1 MSSREVSPE
10 QIRCALRQRYLFFI
24 FVVAIYSFSSEL
36 AFSQIVQL
44 PSTGTFSLQTS
55 VLAPDSGAAYLGG
68 NQRSAGGSRSLG
80 PGSQALGGT
89 TTSASAMVRAT
100 IIDLNELDI
109 MIRSQAGTKP
119 AVPDL
124 VSNQSKPSQYSSTAK
139 GSPLKNAEYEYL
151 ASLTHTEKKVP
162 SQMSSDTNYYL
173 ALAGNA
179 KQQRHWA
186 AVELY
191 YKLAWESLPEA
202 RRESVSKALFDARSK
217 PVDDLLKNP
226 KSAAK

>member
-1 MSSREVSPE
+1 MSTIKIASRQFP
-10 QIRCALRQRYLFFI
+10 IHLRQLLLATGLSICFI
-24 FVVAIYSFSSEL
+24 SSET

-55 VLAPDSGAAYLGG
+55 VLAPDSGSAYLGG
-68 NQRSAGGSRSLG
+68 NLRNASGSRSLG
-80 PGSQALGGT
+80 PGSIATGSSG
-89 TTSASAMVRAT
+89 TSASAKVRAT

-109 MIRSQAGTKP
+109 MIRSQAGSKP
-119 AVPDL
+119 TVPDL
-124 VSNQSKPSQYSSTAK
+124 VSKQSTPSQYASTIK
-139 GSPLKNAEYEYL
+139 RSPTKNPDYEYL
-151 ASLTHTEKKVP
+151 ATLTHTEKAGAD
-162 SQMSSDTNYYL
+162 QISSDTSYYL
-173 ALAGNA
+173 ALASNA

-202 RRESVSKALFDARSK
+202 RREGVSNALLQARSK
-217 PVDDLLKNP
+217 PISDPLKNA

>member
-1 MSSREVSPE
+1 MSSRKVSPK
-10 QIRCALRQRYLFFI
+10 QMSRAFRKRCMVFVFI
-24 FVVAIYSFSSEL
+24 LAICPFSTEF

-55 VLAPDSGAAYLGG
+55 VLAPDSGSAYLGG
-68 NQRSAGGSRSLG
+68 NQRSAAGNGSLG
-80 PGSQALGGT
+80 PGSQASGGT

-119 AVPDL
+119 AVADL
-124 VSNQSKPSQYSSTAK
+124 VSNQSKPSQYASTVK
-139 GSPLKNAEYEYL
+139 RSPEKNAEYEYL
-151 ASLTHTEKKVP
+151 AALTHTEKKDF

-173 ALAGNA
+173 ALASTA

-202 RRESVSKALFDARSK
+202 RRESISKALLDARSK
-217 PVDDLLKNP
+217 PVVDSLKNP